1 MSNPS
6 FHHIHQT
13 QPTLN
18 TKHMGMGGQMVAHS
32 LSLVTQGTAL
42 LPKSA
47 LSLTAYVTLGW
58 HLGAWLKSARGSHIL
73 GQPPQSDIS
82 SRS

>member
-42 LPKSA
+42 YQETTLTP
-47 LSLTAYVTLGW
+47 TAYVTLGW
-58 HLGAWLKSARGSHIL
+58 LTQNMAPARAFEPST
-73 GQPPQSDIS
+73 QVPPQSDIS
-82 SRS
+82 SQR